1 MDVLVERPEKF
12 RNESDS
18 VSICCVNLFKK
29 QSISDFPY
37 RITHR
42 AGIAERSLLSILWSE
57 EGITFSTPV
66 E

>member
-1 MDVLVERPEKF
+1 MDVIVERPEKF

-18 VSICCVNLFKK
+18 VSICCVNFFKK

-42 AGIAERSLLSILWSE
+42 AGIAERSLLSIL
-57 EGITFSTPV
+57 
-66 E
+66 